1 MNTVPSSPLDSK
13 TASPEA
19 APAIETVAPG
29 VTLEWLHD
37 GQIPVFT
44 MKTVVRASID
54 AWIDR
59 LKKLT
64 AEWQANRPFL
74 SLHDISDKNVGATPY
89 FRGRVEE
96 IRTWRPTG
104 EAHIG
109 LVLPRTIQGK
119 VIQMFVQAR
128 KGQPVRVFFT
138 REEGLAWLAKFL
150 EAGPGE

>member
-1 MNTVPSSPLDSK
+1 MNNAHSSPSGSQQ
-13 TASPEA
+13 ASPEA
-19 APAIETVAPG
+19 SPSIETIAPG
-29 VTLEWLHD
+29 ITLEWLHE
-37 GQIPVFT
+37 GKIPVFT
-44 MKTVVRASID
+44 MATVARASID
-54 AWIDR
+54 AWIER

-64 AEWQANRPFL
+64 FEWAADRPFL

-96 IRTWRPTG
+96 IQTWRPEG

-128 KGQPVRVFFT
+128 QGQPVRVFFT
-138 REEGLAWLAKFL
+138 
-150 EAGPGE
+150 